1 MKNQVNDNDYKI
13 SIIMSVFNDEHYLP
27 NSIESIINQTYTN
40 FEFIIVND
48 GSTDNSKNIIINY
61 QKKDKRIIF
70 IDQARKGLTKS
81 LNIAIKAS
89 NCNYIA
95 RQDSDDIS
103 NKSRLENQINFFK
116 IKKDYALC
124 GSFAEIINDK
134 GKVLKK
140 KKSVI
145 HSTNIKKKLK
155 YTNIFIHPSIMIN
168 KKIIP
173 DFQYD
178 ERYKVSQDYELWT
191 RISKKYNCQIIP
203 KFLIKNRIH
212 QSNISYKYSL
222 NQEKNSVIIG
232 FLYSVNLQLPS
243 INIRDISISFD
254 DIIKYFSEKNL
265 MYKEDLKIRKYV
277 YLYKLVPSI
286 YIFKI
291 KFIFLHKLFIFYLN
305 KPSMLYKRILNLIG
319 A

>member
-1 MKNQVNDNDYKI
+1 
-13 SIIMSVFNDEHYLP
+13 
-27 NSIESIINQTYTN
+27 
-40 FEFIIVND
+40 
-48 GSTDNSKNIIINY
+48 
-61 QKKDKRIIF
+61 
-70 IDQARKGLTKS
+70 
-81 LNIAIKAS
+81 
-89 NCNYIA
+89 
-95 RQDSDDIS
+95 
-103 NKSRLENQINFFK
+103 
-116 IKKDYALC
+116 
-124 GSFAEIINDK
+124 
-134 GKVLKK
+134 
-140 KKSVI
+140 
-145 HSTNIKKKLK
+145 
-155 YTNIFIHPSIMIN
+155 MIN

-232 FLYSVNLQLPS
+232 FLYSFNLQLPS